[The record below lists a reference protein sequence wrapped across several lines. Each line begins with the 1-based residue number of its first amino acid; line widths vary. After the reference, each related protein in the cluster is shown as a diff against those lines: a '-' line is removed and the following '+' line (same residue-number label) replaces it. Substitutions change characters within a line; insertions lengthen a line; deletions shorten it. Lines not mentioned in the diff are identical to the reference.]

1 MIQMSSNIDK
11 GMNQQ
16 MKIMMTMDKKLQH
29 WRSLGL
35 EEQMLK
41 DQLKS
46 ILEGTTL
53 MMGTFIVKGTK
64 EVVDNV

>member
-16 MKIMMTMDKKLQH
+16 MTIMMTMDKKVTMDKKLQH
-29 WRSLGL
+29 WRGLGL

-41 DQLKS
+41 
-46 ILEGTTL
+46 I
-53 MMGTFIVKGTK
+53 
-64 EVVDNV
+64 